1 MRFFVIIFSLIL
13 SDIYAQVVR
22 SIEGTIIDSQT
33 MLPLKDVEIK
43 IKNSNFKTKT
53 NSDGQFY
60 FNDIEEG
67 VYELIIFKSNFK
79 QIKK

>member
-13 SDIYAQVVR
+13 SDIYAQVR

-53 NSDGQFY
+53 N
-60 FNDIEEG
+60 
-67 VYELIIFKSNFK
+67 
-79 QIKK
+79 